1 MLGERIEIKWIVY
14 QVSLFLFK
22 VKVNN
27 SDLPLMS
34 AGITKQCFL
43 YEQLLRD
50 QGEKV

>member
-1 MLGERIEIKWIVY
+1 MEIKWIVY

-43 YEQLLRD
+43 YAAIIA
-50 QGEKV
+50 